1 MAKDAYYFSHDGNAR
16 NDIKIVRLRR
26 KMKMEGVGIYWCII
40 EMLRETKGHELPLS
54 SIEDIAYDLDC
65 DENALNQVLRDFDL
79 FLITQTHFSSNRLTR
94 SMIKYELTLEKRR
107 QAGSLGGQANAKHLQ
122 SICLDD
128 VQANVNDCSSIK
140 GKERK
145 ENENNTPLPPKGEN
159 PEETINGWA
168 KDFEWFWDEY
178 GKKVDRSKC
187 EQKFKNLSKAER
199 ELVRLHVPKYVASTP
214 DIQYRKN
221 PYRYL
226 NGKCWNDEIL
236 KPSTQGGI
244 NGAAKMIY

>member
-65 DENALNQVLRDFDL
+65 EENALNQVLRDFDL
-79 FLITQTHFSSNRLTR
+79 FVITQTHFSSNRLTR

-107 QAGSLGGQANAKHLQ
+107 HAGSLGGQASAKHLLTIAQ
-122 SICLDD
+122 AD

-145 ENENNTPLPPKGEN
+145 GKENNNPLPPEGEN
-159 PEETINGWA
+159 IEDSINEWQV
-168 KDFEWFWDEY
+168 DFVWFWEAY
-178 GKKVDRSKC
+178 GKKADRSKC
-187 EQKFKNLSKAER
+187 EQKFKKLSKAER
-199 ELVRLHVPKYVASTP
+199 KIMRLHLPEYVASTP
-214 DIQYRKN
+214 DVQYRKN
-221 PYRYL
+221 PLRYL

-236 KPSTQGGI
+236 KPRTQPGI
-244 NGAAKMIY
+244 NGVVKMIY